1 MKLKVLLLKF
11 LWIFIIICGQVCC
24 ENSTFKDFMV
34 MDVLSDGEKE
44 LRIHYKGIT
53 AKEMSVGYKN
63 GLTLRQLTDGR
74 HFIQLIYDG
83 ENDLKDC
90 EYIKNSHIVN
100 NFLQQFQLD
109 VDTLKQTKNISIISL
124 DNNKNTVLISHNN
137 SLTIYKN
144 IVPEW
149 LNYSKLK
156 RQCHRI
162 QLEIQQAVINHNTS
176 TLHRS
181 RRNVI
186 DMLRSVFIAPGT
198 RWCGYENDARKYTH
212 LGINDS
218 TDKCCR
224 RHDHCKI
231 NISAM
236 SKRWNLWNSRPYTIS
251 HCSCDLSFR
260 ACLKLTDSGASNMVG
275 KLFFNVVQTKCFV
288 IKSKRVCKKRSFWGN
303 QCLKHGYK
311 KQAILRDNVPY

>member
-176 TLHRS
+176 TLHR
-181 RRNVI
+181 RRRELT
-186 DMLRSVFIAPGT
+186 DFLRVPGT
-198 RWCGYENDARKYTH
+198 KWCGKGRSAHRYTQ
-212 LGINDS
+212 LGGFDS
-218 TDKCCR
+218 ADRCCR
-224 RHDHCKI
+224 SHDTTCPFWIGAFEKKYGLFNWRINTIMHC
-231 NISAM
+231 A
-236 SKRWNLWNSRPYTIS
+236 
-251 HCSCDLSFR
+251 CDERFR